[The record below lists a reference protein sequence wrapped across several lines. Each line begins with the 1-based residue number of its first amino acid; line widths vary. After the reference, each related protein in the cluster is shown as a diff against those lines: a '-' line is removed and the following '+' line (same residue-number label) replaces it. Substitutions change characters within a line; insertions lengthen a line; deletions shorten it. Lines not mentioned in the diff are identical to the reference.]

1 MYIYGLGQS
10 MTPLEE
16 APAPGTAA
24 VYLLSSEEL
33 DRNPR
38 LPGLEQ
44 VLHHTP
50 GARDA
55 RVCKAEVRRD
65 CLSGTVV
72 IPRRGREGDRVAF
85 GYLLTR
91 DRAVLCD
98 DTGTVHAILKRLG
111 KEKRWRENGPGRFF
125 CEFLEE
131 LLARDL
137 HHLEELEDQLSQMED
152 RGLAGELENFNPQLS
167 QLRRE
172 AIGWFR
178 YYSQL
183 DDVACE
189 LEENDNGIFSD
200 GELRLFHILEKRLG
214 RLRDEAQLLR
224 EYCLQVRELFQAEI
238 DIRQNRIMKILT
250 IVTTICLPL
259 SLLAGW
265 YGMNIEGMPEL
276 TWRYGY
282 PAVIAAGALI
292 VAICL
297 WIMKKKK
304 FW

>member
-10 MTPLEE
+10 LTPLEE

-98 DTGTVHAILKRLG
+98 DTGTVHATLKRLG

-137 HHLEELEDQLSQMED
+137 HHLEELEDRLTQLED
-152 RGLAGELENFNPQLS
+152 GVLAGELEGFNAALS
-167 QLRRE
+167 PLRKQ
-172 AIGWFR
+172 ALSWLR
-178 YYSQL
+178 YYTQL
-183 DDVACE
+183 DGVAWE
-189 LEENDNGIFSD
+189 LEEN
-200 GELRLFHILEKRLG
+200 
-214 RLRDEAQLLR
+214 
-224 EYCLQVRELFQAEI
+224 EI
-238 DIRQNRIMKILT
+238 GL
-250 IVTTICLPL
+250 
-259 SLLAGW
+259 
-265 YGMNIEGMPEL
+265 
-276 TWRYGY
+276 
-282 PAVIAAGALI
+282 
-292 VAICL
+292 
-297 WIMKKKK
+297 
-304 FW
+304 